1 VQKDGEGIWDTFGDK
16 FFSFF
21 LKNMD
26 EEGIWGTLKD
36 ALRAFLRVPKIFF
49 PKL

>member
-1 VQKDGEGIWDTFGDK
+1 MGKGYETLLEIN
-16 FFSFF
+16 FSYFSQ
-21 LKNMD
+21 KNMD